1 MNLRLLTIDDY
12 DKMYSLWLSCKGMGM
27 NSVDDSREG
36 VDRFISRNPQTCF
49 CAEEGGNIIGI
60 IMAGNDGRCGYIYHT
75 AVAPE
80 YRGRG
85 IGTLL
90 VEKAVEELAALGLSK
105 VALSVLE
112 GNESGNAFWEK
123 RGFAL
128 RTNMNYRK
136 RNLVD
141 MTLITP

>member
-1 MNLRLLTIDDY
+1 MNIRLLTIDDY
-12 DKMYSLWLSCKGMGM
+12 DTIYALWLSCKGMGM

-36 VDRFISRNPQTCF
+36 VKRFLDRNPQTCL
-49 CAEEGGNIIGI
+49 CAEEDGVMLGV

-75 AVAPE
+75 AVLPE

-85 IGTLL
+85 IGTIL
-90 VEKAVEELAALGLSK
+90 VERAVEELAILGLSK
-105 VALSVLE
+105 VALSVFE
-112 GNESGNAFWEK
+112 GNEAGNAFWEK
-123 RGFAL
+123 CGFAQ

-136 RNLVD
+136 KNLVD

>member
-1 MNLRLLTIDDY
+1 MNIRILTIDDY
-12 DKMYSLWLSCKGMGM
+12 DAMYALWLSCKGMGM

-36 VDRFISRNPQTCF
+36 VARFIDRNPGTCF
-49 CAEEGGNIIGI
+49 CAEEEGAIIGI

-75 AVAPE
+75 AVRPE
-80 YRGRG
+80 CRGKG
-85 IGTLL
+85 IGAAL
-90 VEKAVEELAALGLSK
+90 VDAAVSELEALGLSK

-112 GNESGNAFWEK
+112 GNEAGNAFWEK
-123 RGFAL
+123 QGFAL

-136 RNLVD
+136 RNLVE